1 VRHHPFVHIDPR
13 RAQSTPSVV
22 PASRVRRAA
31 SQSAASAASSD
42 SVSLSSEARSL
53 ATSRR
58 AVEAAPDVRE
68 DRVAELKQ
76 RIARG
81 EYNVPPD
88 VLARKLLKK
97 TTI

>member
-1 VRHHPFVHIDPR
+1 VHIDSR

-31 SQSAASAASSD
+31 PQSAAPAGSGD

-53 ATSRR
+53 AAARQ

-81 EYNVPPD
+81 EYDVPAD
-88 VLARKLLKK
+88 TLARKLLKK
-97 TTI
+97 TSI

>member
-1 VRHHPFVHIDPR
+1 MRIVHIDPR

-22 PASRVRRAA
+22 PASRVRRPTPQPAA
-31 SQSAASAASSD
+31 PAPPTD
-42 SVSLSSEARSL
+42 GVSLSSEARSL
-53 ATSRR
+53 AASRR
-58 AVEAAPDVRE
+58 AVETAPEVRE

-81 EYNVPPD
+81 EYDVPAD

-97 TTI
+97 TSI

>member
-1 VRHHPFVHIDPR
+1 VHIDR
-13 RAQSTPSVV
+13 RHAQPAPSVV

-31 SQSAASAASSD
+31 PQAAAPAASAD

-53 ATSRR
+53 AATRQ

-81 EYNVPPD
+81 EYDVPANA
-88 VLARKLLKK
+88 LARKLLKK
-97 TTI
+97 TSI